1 VPKPFLTAREKF
13 GERIVQYG
21 CEVSKKYQ
29 DWLKQGVIVV
39 STAIQENFGI
49 SIVEAV
55 RYGCYPLLPNN
66 LSYPELIPIEHH
78 DDCLYRSQE
87 KLEEKLSFL
96 LRKPE
101 KFAEKREDLASH
113 MERYSWELVIDK
125 YDEKIEQ
132 LAAVS
137 TVEIEMQL
145 ASLGSLWFQGP
156 PKLPSP
162 P

>member
-1 VPKPFLTAREKF
+1 M
-13 GERIVQYG
+13 
-21 CEVSKKYQ
+21 
-29 DWLKQGVIVV
+29 
-39 STAIQENFGI
+39 
-49 SIVEAV
+49 
-55 RYGCYPLLPNN
+55 
-66 LSYPELIPIEHH
+66 
-78 DDCLYRSQE
+78 
-87 KLEEKLSFL
+87 EEKLSFL

-156 PKLPSP
+156 PTPPSP